1 MKEINKKSLQIKC
14 AALSEAQRLL
24 IEDLISDAQIAH
36 ELTGNDIYS
45 EFARLANESPK
56 LSNAARRVANGMI
69 KAKLLLGVSEVL
81 HTVNME
87 RLKTVEKHKKLG
99 QDMEK
104 YFSLK
109 KWQKIL
115 NSTWYEKR
123 KWLDT
128 LTLRI
133 YQVSN
138 GVCEKSGN
146 IVLAIRDFK
155 KTGKD
160 KLESISD
167 LTLKEFSQFE
177 ELTKFLETI

>member
-1 MKEINKKSLQIKC
+1 MSNQKLTLQRKC
-14 AALSEAQRLL
+14 AALSETQRLL
-24 IEDLISDAQIAH
+24 IESVIKSAQIAA
-36 ELTGNDIYS
+36 EFSGNS
-45 EFARLANESPK
+45 LVEEFARLANQEPN

-69 KAKLLLGVSEVL
+69 KMRMVEGVADVL
-81 HTVNME
+81 HDVNME
-87 RLKTVEKHKKLG
+87 NARIADKFKKLES
-99 QDMEK
+99 DMER
-104 YFSLK
+104 YFGLK

-146 IVLAIRDFK
+146 IVLAIREFK

-160 KLESISD
+160 SLESVSD

-177 ELTKFLETI
+177 DLTEYLKNV

>member
-1 MKEINKKSLQIKC
+1 MTKKLTLQRKC
-14 AALSEAQRLL
+14 AALSESQRLL

-45 EFARLANESPK
+45 EFARLANDNPK

-69 KAKLLLGVSEVL
+69 KAELLLGVSEVL

-87 RLKTVEKHKKLG
+87 RLKTVEKHKRLG

-104 YFSLK
+104 YFGFK
-109 KWQKIL
+109 KWEKIL
-115 NSTWYEKR
+115 NSTWFEKR
-123 KWLDT
+123 KQLDS

-146 IVLAIRDFK
+146 V
-155 KTGKD
+155 
-160 KLESISD
+160 S
-167 LTLKEFSQFE
+167 
-177 ELTKFLETI
+177 